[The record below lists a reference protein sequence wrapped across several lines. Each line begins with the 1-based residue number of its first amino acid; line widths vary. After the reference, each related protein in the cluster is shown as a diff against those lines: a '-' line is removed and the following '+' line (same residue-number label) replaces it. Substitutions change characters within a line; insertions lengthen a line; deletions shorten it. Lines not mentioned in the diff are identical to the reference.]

1 MTSDAALLLFP
12 HDFAAP
18 PAPLPAAPAAPA
30 APLFT
35 EADLAAARD
44 AGHAAGEAAARAA
57 AAAARQDEATALLS
71 TIAARLDGIADAAT
85 QAVDGCAT
93 SLARALF
100 AALGAAFPALRA
112 THGEAELRRVI
123 AAVAPP
129 LHRAAAFSVTVH
141 PALAGAA
148 AAALGPLTDARA
160 PAPEIVPDPAV
171 ALGDVRISW
180 PDGSAVRDA
189 EAVWQEIV
197 AVLQPAGLL
206 AAPDRTE

>member
-1 MTSDAALLLFP
+1 MTPDAALLLFP
-12 HDFAAP
+12 YDFAAP
-18 PAPLPAAPAAPA
+18 APPPAPPATPAAPV
-30 APLFT
+30 FT

-57 AAAARQDEATALLS
+57 AAAARQDEATALLA
-71 TIAARLDGIADAAT
+71 TIAARLDGAADAAR

-112 THGEAELRRVI
+112 AQGEAELRRVI

-129 LHRAAAFSVTVH
+129 LHRTATFSVAVH

-148 AAALGPLTDARA
+148 AAALGPLTAARA
-160 PAPEIVPDPAV
+160 PVPEIVADPAV
-171 ALGDVRISW
+171 APGDVRISW
-180 PDGSAVRDA
+180 PDGSAARDS
-189 EAVWQEIV
+189 EAAWQEIA